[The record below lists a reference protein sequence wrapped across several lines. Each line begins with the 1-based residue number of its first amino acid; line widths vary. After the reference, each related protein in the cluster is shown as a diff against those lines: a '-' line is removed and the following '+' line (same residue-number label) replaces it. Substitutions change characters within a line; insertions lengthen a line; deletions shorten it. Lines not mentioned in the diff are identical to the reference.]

1 MSTTAYNSE
10 ATERLQDIISRGH
23 NTTKISAYQIQY
35 WLKKGAHPSVISERH
50 RETYPQHVFRKLRR
64 EEELSDD
71 NDNNNNTPEKLEK
84 CNNLKAILRLFL
96 MRSDFNASNSDIHG
110 RSLLHILVTLKDTRY
125 LQYVLENVW
134 ESPVDL
140 NQPMAPKRIPGYSPY
155 NISTG
160 WTPLILACIDYNN
173 SLVKVCMLLQCPSV
187 DPNCICAEGKNAIQ
201 TMILNCYGG
210 KQDYITRIRLLLDR
224 GTNPNAIKP
233 STGQTA
239 LHMLA
244 SKIYYFQKYDIEA
257 TKLLIERGAD
267 IAIKDF
273 FDLTAMDI
281 AISKK
286 NRHFASAAA
295 SAMKNRVIRKLGIDR
310 DSWGS
315 RLPHDVLETIQDIAS
330 APL

>member
-1 MSTTAYNSE
+1 
-10 ATERLQDIISRGH
+10 
-23 NTTKISAYQIQY
+23 
-35 WLKKGAHPSVISERH
+35 
-50 RETYPQHVFRKLRR
+50 
-64 EEELSDD
+64 
-71 NDNNNNTPEKLEK
+71 
-84 CNNLKAILRLFL
+84 
-96 MRSDFNASNSDIHG
+96 
-110 RSLLHILVTLKDTRY
+110 
-125 LQYVLENVW
+125 
-134 ESPVDL
+134 
-140 NQPMAPKRIPGYSPY
+140 
-155 NISTG
+155 
-160 WTPLILACIDYNN
+160 
-173 SLVKVCMLLQCPSV
+173 MLLQCPSV